1 MLVSM
6 NWIRDFVD
14 LEGEDLEKLIHKFTL
29 STAEVEGIEYKGKD
43 VSNVVVG
50 EIISCED
57 HPDSDHL
64 HVLKVDAGDEVY
76 DVVCGAPNARS
87 GIKTAFAKVGGS
99 VGGMTL
105 KQAKLRGV
113 VSNGMCCSGKELG
126 ISDDHSGILELDN
139 SYENGTDIKEIYPI
153 DDVIFEVDNKS
164 LTNRPDLWGH
174 YGIARE
180 FAALTGKPLLPL
192 PVEENTYE
200 GDARVEVEIAN
211 KDLCYRYTSMRIEN
225 IHEHVSPAKMQVR
238 LYYCGM
244 RPINLLA
251 DITNYI
257 MLELGQPMHA
267 FDGKKINRI
276 VIDTPKE
283 PLKFTTLDGN
293 EREITTDTLLI
304 YDDKTPVAIAGIMGG
319 LDSEIVDD
327 TDTVVLE
334 SANFDSVCVRKS
346 ASRMALRT
354 DASARYEKTLDPEMT
369 IVAAKRF
376 LKLLLE
382 SDAGA
387 RCVTGITDVYVK
399 KYPEIKIPFEKK
411 FLDRYTGIDISSDRI
426 EKTLI
431 SLGFGVERNGD

>member
-50 EIISCED
+50 QIISCED

-76 DVVCGAPNARS
+76 DVVCGAPNARC

-225 IHEHVSPAKMQVR
+225 IHEHVSPAKMQV
-238 LYYCGM
+238 
-244 RPINLLA
+244 
-251 DITNYI
+251 
-257 MLELGQPMHA
+257 
-267 FDGKKINRI
+267 
-276 VIDTPKE
+276 
-283 PLKFTTLDGN
+283 
-293 EREITTDTLLI
+293 
-304 YDDKTPVAIAGIMGG
+304 
-319 LDSEIVDD
+319 
-327 TDTVVLE
+327 
-334 SANFDSVCVRKS
+334 
-346 ASRMALRT
+346 
-354 DASARYEKTLDPEMT
+354 
-369 IVAAKRF
+369 
-376 LKLLLE
+376 
-382 SDAGA
+382 
-387 RCVTGITDVYVK
+387 
-399 KYPEIKIPFEKK
+399 
-411 FLDRYTGIDISSDRI
+411 
-426 EKTLI
+426 
-431 SLGFGVERNGD
+431 